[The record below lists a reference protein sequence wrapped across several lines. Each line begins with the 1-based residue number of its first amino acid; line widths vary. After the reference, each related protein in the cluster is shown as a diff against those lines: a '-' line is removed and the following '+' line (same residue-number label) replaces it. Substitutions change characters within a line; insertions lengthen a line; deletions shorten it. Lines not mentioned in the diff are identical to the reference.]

1 MAKEIIIM
9 KKLIICVMLI
19 VTVVCFA
26 GCGSAI
32 KVESFKSKY
41 YDTEEYQAAVDEV
54 MSYFTGFEGC
64 EMSEIRYAGDEA
76 VKAEAET
83 RGMDCDHVMVLK
95 CTFTTDGE
103 NHENG
108 LEPDYTYED
117 YGWILTREFKDGMWT
132 VEDHGYC

>member
-1 MAKEIIIM
+1 M
-9 KKLIICVMLI
+9 KKFIICVMLL

-54 MSYFTGFEGC
+54 MSYFTSYEGC

>member
-1 MAKEIIIM
+1 M

-54 MSYFTGFEGC
+54 MSYFTDFEGC

-117 YGWILTREFKDGMWT
+117 YGWILTRELKDGMWT

>member
-1 MAKEIIIM
+1 M
-9 KKLIICVMLI
+9 KKFIICVMLL

-117 YGWILTREFKDGMWT
+117 YGWILTRELKDGMWT

>member
-1 MAKEIIIM
+1 M
-9 KKLIICVMLI
+9 KKFIICVMLL

-83 RGMDCDHVMVLK
+83 RGMECDHVMVLK

>member
-1 MAKEIIIM
+1 M
-9 KKLIICVMLI
+9 KKFIICVMLL